1 MFFSDVLA
9 GSADGSLTNSS
20 GSFWQGLLGA
30 AGSSSAGVR
39 VTPES
44 ALALPI
50 LQNCVTLLAESLA
63 SCPAELY
70 ERTEDGGRKSATS
83 HPAYDVLRFAPNEMQ
98 TPYDRIEL
106 SQMNAGLRGNSYSFI
121 ERRDDGN
128 VMALWPLDTAKV
140 TVLKGPDMLP
150 YYRVAGIPDPLPM
163 RLVHHVRW
171 ASLNGYTGL
180 SPVQLHAESV
190 GLAQAIRQYTGKSFA
205 NGATVSGVIERP
217 KEAAAIK
224 DQKSIDRIVDQ
235 WGNKFGGIDNAKK
248 VALLQEGMTFKPV
261 SMNNVDADVAAIL
274 KLSGVD
280 VARIYKVPLPM
291 VNDLEKANYNTI
303 EQLLIQFVAFCLLAW
318 AKRHEQAMTRDLIL
332 PQDRRR
338 YYVEFNLSGL
348 LRGDQKSRYEAYAI
362 GRQWGWLSVNDI
374 RRLENMPP
382 VAGGDIYLQP
392 LNMTAMG
399 KGQPGALGAPGSDQE
414 KATRIAL
421 ESEMRNVEKELEQ

>member
-9 GSADGSLTNSS
+9 SSADGTLVNSS

-63 SCPAELY
+63 SCTAELY
-70 ERTEDGGRKSATS
+70 ERTADGGRKSATE
-83 HPAYDVLRFAPNEMQ
+83 HPAYDVLRYSPNGMQ

-106 SQMNAGLRGNSYSFI
+106 SQMSAGLRGNSYSFI

-128 VMALWPLDTAKV
+128 VLALWPLDTEKV

-171 ASLNGYTGL
+171 VSLNGYTGL
-180 SPVQLHAESV
+180 SPVLLHAESV

-261 SMNNVDADVAAIL
+261 SMNNVDAEVAAIL

-280 VARIYKVPLPM
+280 IARMYKVPLPM

-338 YYVEFNLSGL
+338 YYIEFNLSGL

-382 VAGGDIYLQP
+382 VPGGDIYLQP
-392 LNMTAMG
+392 LNMTATG
-399 KGQPGALGAPGSDQE
+399 KGQPGALSAPGSDLE

-421 ESEMRNVEKELEQ
+421 ESEMRNVEKALQP